1 MPNGGWQMAD
11 AGCRMPNGGWRM
23 RADDEYGV
31 SLGGYVAGKSSEP
44 MAQAYPDFLA
54 EEHQEP

>member
-1 MPNGGWQMAD
+1 MPD
-11 AGCRMPNGGWRM
+11 AGCQMV
-23 RADDEYGV
+23 DDEYGV